1 MTQPSRATLP
11 LMLLC
16 TLLALAACAGSGTGS
31 EPGPAPGSAD
41 PSSLVPAPSGSTP
54 GTPSLPGTPLPSA
67 SAPEGTL
74 PPAGA
79 TTSLTVEFSADG
91 STPTDS
97 WTLHCNGSAALPES
111 TAPDPAGACAVLA
124 AQGTALF
131 AAVPADRMCTQQI
144 SGPQRARV
152 TGTVNGENVDASFSL
167 TDGCQTERWEKLT
180 PLLGPASNVR

>member
-1 MTQPSRATLP
+1 MTQPSRPTMP

-54 GTPSLPGTPLPSA
+54 GTPSLPGTPSA

-152 TGTVNGENVDASFSL
+152 TGTVNGEAVDASFSL